1 MENIIINLEV
11 IKALSKDLHYIL
23 KGQNF
28 YGNHLLMDRIQED
41 MQGFIDDIKEN
52 YFMFRGWDVPLNKDI
67 FSKVADILSDIQK
80 DSNIPTINELTI
92 QLKNTIYFIESYI
105 RDNEDELTAG
115 DMDLLGRIS
124 SNLQKSFGLIQHI
137 I

>member
-23 KGQNF
+23 KGNNF

-67 FSKVADILSDIQK
+67 FSKVSEVLSNIQK

-92 QLKNTIYFIESYI
+92 QIKNSIYFIESYI
-105 RDNEDELTAG
+105 RDNKEELTAG

-124 SNLQKSFGLIQHI
+124 SNLQKSSGLIQHI

>member
-23 KGQNF
+23 KGNNF

-67 FSKVADILSDIQK
+67 FSKVSEVLSNIQK
-80 DSNIPTINELTI
+80 GSNIPTINELTI
-92 QLKNTIYFIESYI
+92 QIKNSIYFIESYI
-105 RDNEDELTAG
+105 RDNKEELTAG

-124 SNLQKSFGLIQHI
+124 SNLQKSSGLIQHI